1 MTDKRLEEI
10 RKRVEAA
17 TPGPWVPSDHDWGS
31 NDGVYVP
38 EPNEGVCT
46 VHNHGVRSWSCFVAV
61 PANNHACEIG
71 SEAHRNMVFIAHARS
86 DIPFLLDEVAR
97 LRKQV
102 EIAMGA
108 LDGIDSMSMCWSLAP
123 DPRELARTIYMRAG
137 EALVQV
143 EAIGKGGG
151 DGLREGTPEV

>member
-1 MTDKRLEEI
+1 MSDKRLEEI

-97 LRKQV
+97 LQAENATLRRQV
-102 EIAMGA
+102 EAVTQAIQDHAESGNIENYPY
-108 LDGIDSMSMCWSLAP
+108 LSDKI
-123 DPRELARTIYMRAG
+123 
-137 EALVQV
+137 
-143 EAIGKGGG
+143 EAIGK
-151 DGLREGTPEV
+151 RESS